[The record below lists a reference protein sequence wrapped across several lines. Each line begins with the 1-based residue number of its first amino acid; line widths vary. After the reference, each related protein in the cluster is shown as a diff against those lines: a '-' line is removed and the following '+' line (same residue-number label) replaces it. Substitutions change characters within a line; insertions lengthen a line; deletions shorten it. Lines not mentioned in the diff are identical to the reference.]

1 MPGTEQFVPPT
12 SGDPSHDPWL
22 TTVVGQRYRIEA
34 RIGQGGMGV
43 IYRGQHLELGKRV
56 AIKRLDARIAGDP
69 TSFERFRRE
78 AITASQI
85 ESPHVV
91 HVFDWGKA
99 EDGSAYLVMELLEGS
114 DLRQRLM
121 AEGRLLAE
129 QAATIAAQVLRA
141 LIHTHHAQIIHRD
154 LKPENVYLCRYD
166 EDETYVKLLDFGI
179 SKRHEPHADEPHVTK
194 TGVVL
199 GTASYMSP
207 EQARGDAKLD
217 LRSDLYSVGAIL
229 YEMLTGRVP
238 HRGRTYEATLY
249 EICTRDADDVRLHA
263 PLVSEALAKV
273 AARALERDPD
283 HRFQSAKEFLDAL
296 VAAMP
301 SLGQLSFDSGAEK
314 RFEAR
319 AQTTGT
325 HERGGT
331 NSQTPAAPATNSAS
345 SLDKAHVRSWI
356 LGGLGLF
363 IAGVATVVGMTPQ
376 KGVPSGNTADSRLL
390 TSAEMPAPSPNSA
403 VIAPTVTESMT
414 ATTAPMPTTPTP
426 TSAPSTNG
434 AQDVTSATP
443 APGLAGHAPP
453 NRVNS
458 VNHAASTSLPEEA
471 SGVLPGLKLRRSM
484 H

>member
-1 MPGTEQFVPPT
+1 MSGTEPFVPPT
-12 SGDPSHDPWL
+12 SGDPSQDPWL
-22 TTVVGQRYRIEA
+22 SSVVGQRYRIEA

-56 AIKRLDARIAGDP
+56 AIKRLDARISSDP
-69 TSFERFRRE
+69 NSFERFRRE

-99 EDGSAYLVMELLEGS
+99 EDGSPYLVMELLEGC

-129 QAATIAAQVLRA
+129 QAATVAAQILRA

-179 SKRHEPHADEPHVTK
+179 SKRTEAHLAAAQVTRA
-194 TGVVL
+194 GVVL

-207 EQARGDAKLD
+207 EQARGDPELD

-249 EICTRDADDVRLHA
+249 DICTRDADDIRLHA
-263 PLVSEALAKV
+263 PLLPEALAKV
-273 AARALERDPD
+273 TARALERDPKR
-283 HRFQSAKEFLDAL
+283 RFQSAKEFLDAL
-296 VAAMP
+296 VAAVP
-301 SLGQLSFDSGAEK
+301 ALAPLSFDSGAEK
-314 RFEAR
+314 RLDLHHN
-319 AQTTGT
+319 TTGSLDGST
-325 HERGGT
+325 
-331 NSQTPAAPATNSAS
+331 TPEVAAGAPTAHSAPA
-345 SLDKAHVRSWI
+345 LEKAHVRSWI
-356 LGGLGLF
+356 LGVLGLL
-363 IAGVATVVGMTPQ
+363 IAVVASVAWLTLRHSAVRPGNVADSSIVLSATAPAVSLNSLATMPVATE
-376 KGVPSGNTADSRLL
+376 R
-390 TSAEMPAPSPNSA
+390 
-403 VIAPTVTESMT
+403 
-414 ATTAPMPTTPTP
+414 PTTLAPPT
-426 TSAPSTNG
+426 TTPST
-434 AQDVTSATP
+434 DVSLDTASASP
-443 APGLAGHAPP
+443 APGIGGRVPP
-453 NRVNS
+453 NRINH
-458 VNHAASTSLPEEA
+458 VNHAASTNVPEDP

-484 H
+484 P